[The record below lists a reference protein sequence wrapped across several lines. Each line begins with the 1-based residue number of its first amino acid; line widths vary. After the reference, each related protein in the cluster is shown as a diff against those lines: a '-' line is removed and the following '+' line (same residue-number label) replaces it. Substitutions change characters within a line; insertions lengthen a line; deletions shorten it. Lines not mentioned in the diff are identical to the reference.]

1 MEKIYTLDEL
11 PQIAAELLSQYKNY
25 KIWTFF
31 AAMGAGKT
39 TLIAAIGKQLNWIE
53 SVQSPTFSL
62 IHEYNN
68 SEGFAAYHYDF
79 YRIKNIQEAKELGIE
94 EQFASGSFCV
104 LEWAENI
111 LELLPIPRINIY
123 IEIIDKNKRKIWV
136 EEKTAF

>member
-1 MEKIYTLDEL
+1 MKKIYTLDEL
-11 PQIAAELLSQYKNY
+11 PQIVAELLSQYKNY

-31 AAMGAGKT
+31 ASMGAGKT
-39 TLIAAIGKQLNWIE
+39 TLIATIGKQLNWIE

-94 EQFASGSFCV
+94 EQFASGSFV
-104 LEWAENI
+104 
-111 LELLPIPRINIY
+111 Y
-123 IEIIDKNKRKIWV
+123 
-136 EEKTAF
+136 